1 MAEKKISP
9 KQPVAAK
16 SSLKSSKEEKTDA
29 ARVTKGKHLR
39 AKHLR
44 AVAP

>member
-1 MAEKKISP
+1 MTEKKISP
-9 KQPVAAK
+9 RQPVAAR
-16 SSLKSSKEEKTDA
+16 SSLKSSKEDKNEA